1 MPKLIRITTVPLS
14 LKLLLAGQMKFMK
27 ASGWEVI
34 MVSSDGKEVNEVVK
48 KEGCEHRVIPFTR
61 KITPFRDIYC
71 IWLLMRLFKEV
82 KPDIVHTH
90 TPKAGFLGMIAA
102 KLSGVPVRVHTLAGL
117 PYVSS
122 EKQKRSLLV
131 AVEKFTFKMC
141 TELWPNS
148 FSLKKFILEEKLVD
162 ASKVRVLG
170 AGSSN
175 GVNLSQYARDELKEN
190 HLVAAMMRVAPGEN
204 DFIMLAVGRLVKDK
218 GIEELVEAFLQSK
231 IVNKSKLVLLGSFE
245 QDLDPL
251 REDIIRKIN
260 DHPRI
265 VHVEWTDHV
274 AHYMAISDVLV
285 HPSHREG
292 FPNVLLEAGA
302 IHCPIICSDIPG
314 NTELVKHQK
323 MGLVFPVGNTSA
335 LKEAM
340 EFAFVKKETMYGFAE
355 NLYEKVNENFD
366 REKVHQLILQ
376 HYQLLLHA
384 KSQSTSL
391 N

>member
-1 MPKLIRITTVPLS
+1 
-14 LKLLLAGQMKFMK
+14 
-27 ASGWEVI
+27 
-34 MVSSDGKEVNEVVK
+34 K
-48 KEGCEHRVIPFTR
+48 KNV
-61 KITPFRDIYC
+61 
-71 IWLLMRLFKEV
+71 
-82 KPDIVHTH
+82 
-90 TPKAGFLGMIAA
+90 
-102 KLSGVPVRVHTLAGL
+102 
-117 PYVSS
+117 
-122 EKQKRSLLV
+122 LV
-131 AVEKFTFKMC
+131 AVEKLTFKMC

-148 FSLKKFILEEKLVD
+148 FSLKKFILEEKLVY

-170 AGSSN
+170 SGSSN
-175 GVNLSQYARDELKEN
+175 GVNLSQYARNELTEN
-190 HLVAAMMRVAPGEN
+190 HLVAAMMRVAPAEN

-245 QDLDPL
+245 QDLNPL
-251 REDIIRKIN
+251 RDDIIRKIN

-314 NTELVKHQK
+314 NTGLVKHQK
-323 MGLVFPVGNTSA
+323 TGLVFPVGNASA

-355 NLYEKVNENFD
+355 NLYEKVQKKYD
-366 REKVHQLILQ
+366 RASIQPLILEN
-376 HYQLLLHA
+376 YKRLLG
-384 KSQSTSL
+384 S
-391 N
+391 

>member
-71 IWLLMRLFKEV
+71 IWLLMQLFKEV

-162 ASKVRVLG
+162 ASKIRVLG

-285 HPSHREG
+285 HASFREG
-292 FPNVLLEAGA
+292 LPNVLLEAGA
-302 IHCPIICSDIPG
+302 IQCPVICSDIPG
-314 NTELVKHQK
+314 NKEVIAHLKT
-323 MGLVFPVGNTSA
+323 GLVYPAQDVGA
-335 LKEAM
+335 LQEAI
-340 EFAFVKKETMYGFAE
+340 EYAYVKREVMHGFAGKLAE
-355 NLYEKVNENFD
+355 EIQEKYD
-366 REKVHQLILQ
+366 RASIQPLILEN
-376 HYQLLLHA
+376 YKRLL
-384 KSQSTSL
+384 S
-391 N
+391 NR